1 MENRHANEDFK
12 NVDNNGVDTAKHN
25 TDIAAGIML
34 AIMESKWL
42 QPMRHDVSHDRIYHA
57 FLSINAYKKGNR
69 NTRQMYVLVV
79 ENITVTA
86 RNVVMLRGIDI
97 KVNRQDLL
105 GDTQTAGSA
114 GDVDYYYIA
123 VPEDPE
129 MIEMAESAVRPEWGI
144 MAVDL
149 SGNIKVI
156 KEPSRLKPLHR
167 ENALS
172 NIIIKLLGDSILL
185 TE

>member
-1 MENRHANEDFK
+1 MENRHDNEDFK

-69 NTRQMYVLVV
+69 NTRQMYALVV

-86 RNVVMLRGIDI
+86 RNVVMLRGIEI
-97 KVNRQDLL
+97 KVNRQDFL
-105 GDTQTAGSA
+105 GDIQMAGFA
-114 GDVDYYYIA
+114 GGVDYYYIA
-123 VPEDPE
+123 VPEEPE
-129 MIEMAESAVRPEWGI
+129 MIEAAEAAVRPEWGI
-144 MAVDL
+144 MAVDH
-149 SGNIKVI
+149 SGNIKII
-156 KEPSRLKPLHR
+156 KEPSRLKIISR
-167 ENALS
+167 EEALS
-172 NIIIKLLGDSILL
+172 DVIIKLLGDSILL

>member
-1 MENRHANEDFK
+1 MEKRHDNDTIK
-12 NVDNNGVDTAKHN
+12 SMDNNGTVTAKEN
-25 TDIAAGIML
+25 AGLAANIMF
-34 AIMESKWL
+34 AIRESNWL
-42 QPMRHDVSHDRIYHA
+42 QPTGHDVSCDRIYHA
-57 FLSINAYKKGNR
+57 FLSINANKKGSR
-69 NTRQMYVLVV
+69 NARQMYALVV
-79 ENITVTA
+79 ENITVTT
-86 RNVVMLRGIDI
+86 RNAVMLRGIDI

-123 VPEDPE
+123 VPEDSE

-144 MAVDL
+144 MAVDP

-156 KEPSRLKPLHR
+156 KEPSRLKLLRR
-167 ENALS
+167 EDALS